1 MMYQSMARESNSKA
15 TVGGGTEYSSW
26 HSCEAT
32 KRAHTRS
39 GSKRVHT
46 MSQTLTSQVREV
58 GIIEAIASFDNVNV
72 P

>member
-46 MSQTLTSQVREV
+46 LTSQVREV